1 SLENRG
7 RQMTGTIAR
16 REFIAAL
23 GGVPAWPLAAHA
35 QQPAMP
41 VIGYLDNGSLET
53 TRENV
58 VAVHRGL
65 SETGYVE
72 GRNVNFEY
80 RWAEGYLE
88 RLPALASDLDRRQV
102 GVIIVV
108 STTAVL
114 AAKASNGQ
122 NSNRFFNGYR
132 PHRRWRRRQS
142 QPARWQSHRGVQP
155 QH

>member
-1 SLENRG
+1 
-7 RQMTGTIAR
+7 MTGTIAR

-23 GGVPAWPLAAHA
+23 GGVPAWPLAAHG

-72 GRNVNFEY
+72 GRNVTVEY

-88 RLPALASDLDRRQV
+88 RLPALASDLVRRQV

-114 AAKASNGQ
+114 AAKAATEQ
-122 NSNRFFNGYR
+122 IPIVF
-132 PHRRWRRRQS
+132 
-142 QPARWQSHRGVQP
+142 
-155 QH
+155 